1 MNAPTKRYVR
11 EFSITM
17 TAYVVTII
25 GSALTVNRM
34 GDSPWR
40 VPVTLIPMIPVVILL
55 IVFQRYLNAIDELQK
70 QIQLYAIGF
79 AAAATSLITFTYGFL
94 ENVGF
99 PHVSPFYVFPM
110 MVFLWGMSVAYYSK
124 RYQ

>member
-1 MNAPTKRYVR
+1 MDAPARRYTR
-11 EFSITM
+11 EFIITM
-17 TAYVVTII
+17 SVYVVTII
-25 GSALTVNRM
+25 GSALAVNRM

-40 VPVTLIPMIPVVILL
+40 IPVTLIPMIPVVLLL

-99 PHVSPFYVFPM
+99 PHISPFYVFPM
-110 MVFLWGMSVAYYSK
+110 MVLFWGISVSYYSK